1 MPNGKYDFDYDE
13 PVSIPLDTE
22 TTLRAMLDIN
32 PDLESDEEDAEAA
45 T

>member
-22 TTLRAMLDIN
+22 TTLRAMLGAEPGDDTEDD
-32 PDLESDEEDAEAA
+32 PDAE
-45 T
+45 